1 MNLVFELTQVWVCIT
16 TKMAHMA
23 CYHCFVLCFL
33 CPVAHGLDGPVAL
46 CQALT
51 YKSMVFPLNGGQAL
65 ESLQAPQVVEEV
77 HMGPERPAGS
87 NSCRRRQNDQTGCR
101 V

>member
-23 CYHCFVLCFL
+23 CYHCFVLCFH

-46 CQALT
+46 CPIR
-51 YKSMVFPLNGGQAL
+51 FPSVEAAMLNFGLATACKL
-65 ESLQAPQVVEEV
+65 
-77 HMGPERPAGS
+77 
-87 NSCRRRQNDQTGCR
+87 
-101 V
+101 